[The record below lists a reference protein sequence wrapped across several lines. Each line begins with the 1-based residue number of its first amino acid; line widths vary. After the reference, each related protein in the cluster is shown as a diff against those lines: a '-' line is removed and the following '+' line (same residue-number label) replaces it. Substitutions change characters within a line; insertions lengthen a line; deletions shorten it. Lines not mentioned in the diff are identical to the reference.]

1 MSGLTIIKDGKFM
14 INSSDHWDHWET
26 IFQIRIGSRLSV
38 HDRAFEQKVQIDK
51 IERYIKWSV
60 FWNRTV
66 IAVKMYFEYCLI
78 LILIHNLVTQKK

>member
-1 MSGLTIIKDGKFM
+1 M

-26 IFQIRIGSRLSV
+26 IFQIRIDSRIV
-38 HDRAFEQKVQIDK
+38 HDFDSMTKKVQMDR

-66 IAVKMYFEYCLI
+66 IAVRMYFEYCLI
-78 LILIHNLVTQKK
+78 LILIHNLMTQKK